1 MAKTLMKGNEA
12 IGEAAIRA
20 GALNY
25 FCYPITPQTELAEY
39 LAKRMPEVGGVFLQG
54 ESELAVSNMLFG
66 AAGAGVRV
74 FTSSSSPG
82 ISLMQE
88 ALSYIAGAQLP
99 VVVVN
104 IVRGGPG
111 LGGILPAQSD
121 YFQATKGGGHG
132 DYRLL
137 VLAPASVQE
146 AVDLTMKAF
155 YLADKYRNP
164 VMIMGDGMIGQMM
177 EPVEFNP
184 PQEGDLPPK
193 DWATTGAKGRKRN
206 QIHSLFLDPVA
217 LEANNRVLYAKYEEM
232 KKHEVLFERYN
243 CSRHN
248 KVLLVAYGTMAR
260 ICKTAIA
267 ELKRLKIS
275 VGLFRPI
282 TLFPFPEKELRTAA
296 EPVGRLVSVEMSMG
310 QMVEDVERVVGR
322 EKPVSFFGRCGG
334 IVPSPEE
341 VVAEVKRLV
350 ADSGPPAQKKPAR
363 KKTGAKKTAK
373 SRKG

>member
-20 GALNY
+20 GATNY

-99 VVVVN
+99 VVIIN

-164 VMIMGDGMIGQMM
+164 VMVMGDGMIGQMM

-184 PQEGDLPPK
+184 PDEGDLPPK

-217 LEANNRVLYAKYEEM
+217 LEENNHVLHRKYEEM

-267 ELKRLKIS
+267 ELKRQRIS

-282 TLFPFPEKELRTAA
+282 SLFPFPEEELRKAA
-296 EPVGRLVSVEMSMG
+296 GPAGRLLSVEMSMG
-310 QMVEDVERVVGR
+310 QMVEDVERIVGR

-350 ADSGPPAQKKPAR
+350 GGSKQPVR
-363 KKTGAKKTAK
+363 KKARTKKTTK